1 VARHNNQTFEVAM
14 AMDQYN
20 LMISLVTIHWLFNDR
35 TFK

>member
-1 VARHNNQTFEVAM
+1 M